1 MGLSRAASLFAVFVC
16 VGGKLSLEIFRA
28 EKKRRCIASRIVEG
42 LVVGSVCV
50 LCVCVYCVWLAKV
63 L

>member
-1 MGLSRAASLFAVFVC
+1 MGLTRAASLFAVFVC

-42 LVVGSVCV
+42 LFVVSVCVCV
-50 LCVCVYCVWLAKV
+50 LCVVS
-63 L
+63 